1 MAVEQLPG
9 VAEPPSD
16 TLVARI
22 AAGDRSA
29 EAELVRRYQ
38 RGVVVLAR
46 RHCRAG
52 DPIAEDL
59 AQDVL
64 TRVLERLRV
73 GALRDAMSLAA
84 YIQTAV
90 VYATSAEYR
99 SRRPA
104 ADGDSAMI
112 PDEQGSPAEQ
122 LHQRQLRTAVQTL
135 LEDLPVE
142 RDRELLRRFY
152 VREQSKEEV
161 CAALGI
167 DAAHF
172 HRVVF
177 RARERFR
184 AVLERAGIQESLP

>member
-1 MAVEQLPG
+1 MTVEQSSR

-16 TLVARI
+16 ALVQRI

-52 DPIAEDL
+52 DPVAEDL

-64 TRVLERLRV
+64 ARVLERLRV
-73 GALRDAMSLAA
+73 GALRDVASLTS

-90 VYATSAEYR
+90 IHAATAEYR
-99 SRRPA
+99 RRHPTA
-104 ADGDSAMI
+104 ESDLATI
-112 PDEQGSPAEQ
+112 HDEQGSPAEQ
-122 LHQRQLRTAVQTL
+122 LGQRQLQTAVNDL
-135 LEDLPVE
+135 LHDLPVE
-142 RDRELLRRFY
+142 RDRELLLRFY
-152 VREQSKEEV
+152 VREQSKSEV
-161 CAALGI
+161 CSALGI

-184 AVLERAGIQESLP
+184 AVLERAGIEGS